1 MISYNLCL
9 QAMTE
14 HCFEGLIAIKSTQF
28 QLYMDSIVWGIK
40 HSMRNVAEISLDM
53 LRCLLERMIVAD
65 NQATTQLF
73 YKQYLV
79 GTFEHVLAVVSDSSQ
94 AQVGVMTADPVL
106 FFLLCRWPVL
116 PTMPRSSALCAAS
129 SSRPSICRCR

>member
-1 MISYNLCL
+1 
-9 QAMTE
+9 MTE

-65 NQATTQLF
+65 NQATSQLF

-94 AQVGVMTADPVL
+94 AQVGVMRVE
-106 FFLLCRWPVL
+106 FLLVFCCCAGR
-116 PTMPRSSALCAAS
+116 RSNLLC
-129 SSRPSICRCR
+129 